1 MKNKSDINYWI
12 HIKII
17 IYYLQLVCSLSQ
29 KKKKEKKKACSLHC
43 EATILHTLRFV
54 YRIISYSILIFLGFV
69 LFFYFFNSLLII
81 SYI

>member
-17 IYYLQLVCSLSQ
+17 IYYLQLACSLS
-29 KKKKEKKKACSLHC
+29 KKKKKKIACSLHC
-43 EATILHTLRFV
+43 EATILHTLRFLYHIFS
-54 YRIISYSILIFLGFV
+54 YRILIFLGRV
-69 LFFYFFNSLLII
+69 CYLFIYFNSLLIV